1 MPNVHDEFGTAADYF
16 KACEALQEKGKGISK
31 NHIALLQAH
40 FKAPNHT
47 ATMAQLA
54 ESVGYFTGG
63 TVNMQYGTLARRVA
77 QQLGIV
83 EPPKGFWLH
92 VLAGWAKNR
101 DPESGNT
108 AFVLRR
114 PVIQALTR
122 LDILPRKERKKVAPD
137 PVALASPTAKVI
149 AAMLCNPEVQV
160 NEVLLAAMEG
170 RHYLAERGFRQRNRL
185 LIEAK
190 KKQSDG
196 KCSVCGFDFKE
207 RYRGIEKDQL
217 VAHHVK
223 PIGQR
228 RRASKT
234 TLDQINL
241 LCPNCHAAVH
251 SEDPPLSADQ
261 LRKML
266 IS

>member
-1 MPNVHDEFGTAADYF
+1 MPKLRDNELGTAANFY
-16 KACEALQEKGKGISK
+16 KAFEALQEEGIPD
-31 NHIALLQAH
+31 NTVALLQAH
-40 FKAPNHT
+40 FNAPNHT

-54 ESVGYFTGG
+54 EAVGFANYGG
-63 TVNMQYGTLARRVA
+63 ANMQYGILGRRLGEK
-77 QQLGIV
+77 LGID
-83 EPPKGFWLH
+83 KTTLGFWLH
-92 VLAGWAKNR
+92 ILAEWAGKG
-101 DPESGNT
+101 ELGHQ
-108 AFVLRR
+108 AFILRR
-114 PVIQALTR
+114 PVIQALAR
-122 LDILPRKERKKVAPD
+122 LGILPKTERKKVPPD

-207 RYRGIEKDQL
+207 RYRGIEKDHL

-223 PIGQR
+223 PIRQR
-228 RRASKT
+228 KRASKT
-234 TLDQINL
+234 TLDQIDIF
-241 LCPNCHAAVH
+241 CPNCHAAAH
-251 SEDPPLSADQ
+251 SQDPPLTADQ